1 MKDNSKWKLTQQ
13 TASNLIV
20 VLVGLTFYLVASHF
34 GTVRAQ
40 LSSWMGIIA
49 PFLWGIALAYLLDG
63 PARFFQNRLHLRRGL
78 AVLLSCLLAGL
89 LIAFLVGMVVPQ
101 LVDSVLILIN
111 NVPVYLARLDKL
123 VAQSPIEVEGLES
136 LLGSYSELVEKA
148 TEMLSAVLPKLLGYG
163 MAIGS
168 GVVSMITAV
177 ISSIYML
184 LGKEKL
190 LHQLRKVTIAL
201 LPQNR
206 AARLMEICRHAN
218 GVFSGFIYGKIIDSA
233 IMGLICFVVTS
244 IFKMPFALLI
254 SVIVGVTNVIP
265 FFGPFIGAI
274 PSIMI
279 LLIVEPIS
287 ALEFGIFVIIL
298 QQFDGNILGP
308 KILGDSTGLPAL
320 WVLVAIIV
328 GGGLF
333 GFVGML
339 VGVPTFAVLYSLG
352 SDVLAARLR
361 AKGFDG
367 QGRPLPAAGPAGA
380 GETAAAPPQAP
391 AAAAAPPAQQEPE
404 EESGN

>member
-136 LLGSYSELVEKA
+136 LLGSYSELVEKV

-367 QGRPLPAAGPAGA
+367 QGRPLAAAAGA
-380 GETAAAPPQAP
+380 GEI
-391 AAAAAPPAQQEPE
+391 AAPPAEPAVPTAPE
-404 EESGN
+404 EPKAKNTR